1 MKRLFILIVTL
12 LYPLLAISQEVLQPA
27 RNANNGKWGYLAKG
41 EWAIPAKFELASSF
55 SEGVACVRLNGKYGF
70 INSVGEAVISYK
82 YDDAQSFIEGF
93 AVVMMNG
100 KCGFIDHEGNALTPF
115 KYDAA
120 MPFKEGMAPVM
131 FNGKWGFID
140 RTGYEAILCQYE
152 DAKQFSNGLAQVL
165 SDGISGF
172 VDEKGKW
179 YYSEDMYVPP
189 FSGYAKRYVEAKIN
203 QWQAKG
209 KYEKTVDWRAR
220 VNAQTQ
226 KQKVIEL
233 TKEAEKLYIEE
244 MGGTVAVVPRLS
256 DYDADNE
263 VFLVKDETF
272 GDLLVP
278 VPIAEAPQFEQDFY
292 KYQHSARY
300 FIDDDKIALAEL
312 AFTNDEGKRYSYNNE
327 ASLNYVVAKVDYEFQ
342 SIDIDAG
349 LVAKMN
355 TGTQNIS
362 YAKLDNAAIA
372 DVDKNIPKSQIVN
385 DKTFAVIIAN
395 ELYKHEEPVPYAK
408 TDGESVRNY
417 CVEALGIPQKN
428 IHFCTDATLN
438 DIRTAMRW
446 ITDVGNAFGS
456 DAKILFYYAGHGV
469 ADDQSRSSFLL
480 PTDGV
485 GKDPESG
492 YAMDKL
498 YAELG
503 DLPVGSVFVLL
514 DSCFSGAKR
523 DGDMLVASR
532 GVAIRPKT
540 STPLGNMVVFSA
552 TTGEE
557 TAALYEQKGHGLF
570 TYFLLKKLQ
579 ESGGD
584 CTFGELVDF
593 VEQKVNQ
600 ESIVVN
606 KRTQTPTV
614 AYSVSMA
621 DRWSNLKL
629 K

>member
-12 LYPLLAISQEVLQPA
+12 LYPLLAIAQEVLQCTIDDGGKYGYKVKGEWVIPA
-27 RNANNGKWGYLAKG
+27 KFDLVANFSEGVANVRLNGKWGY
-41 EWAIPAKFELASSF
+41 
-55 SEGVACVRLNGKYGF
+55 

-82 YDDAQSFIEGF
+82 YDNALPFSEGF
-93 AVVMMNG
+93 ALVLMNG
-100 KCGFIDHEGNALTPF
+100 KWGFIDHDGNALTPF
-115 KYDAA
+115 KYDYAKS
-120 MPFKEGMAPVM
+120 FKEGMAPVE

-152 DAKQFSNGLAQVL
+152 EAKQFTNGLAHVV
-165 SDGISGF
+165 SKGNTGY
-172 VDEKGKW
+172 VDSEGKW

-189 FSGYAKRYVEAKIN
+189 FSGYAKRYVESKIN

-209 KYEKTVDWRAR
+209 KYEKTADWRIR

-226 KQKVIEL
+226 KQKVIDL
-233 TKEAEKLYIEE
+233 TKEAEELYIEE
-244 MGGTVAVVPRLS
+244 MGGTVAVEPRLS

-263 VFLVKDETF
+263 VFLVKDEIF

-312 AFTNDEGKRYSYNNE
+312 AFINDEGKKYAYNNE

-355 TGTQNIS
+355 IGTQNIS

-372 DVDKNIPKSQIVN
+372 DVDKNIPQTEVVN
-385 DKTFAVIIAN
+385 DKTFVVIIAN
-395 ELYKHEEPVPYAK
+395 ELYKYEESVPYAK
-408 TDGESVRNY
+408 TDGESVLNY
-417 CVEALGIPQKN
+417 CVDALGIPQKN
-428 IHFCTDATLN
+428 IHFCADATLN
-438 DIRTAMRW
+438 DMRSAFRW
-446 ITDVGNAFGS
+446 ITEVGNAFGS
-456 DAKILFYYAGHGV
+456 EAKILFYYAGHGV

-485 GKDPESG
+485 GKDPGSG

-498 YAELG
+498 YVELG
-503 DLPVGSVFVLL
+503 TLPVGSVFVLL

-532 GVAIRPKT
+532 GVAIRPKA

-593 VEQKVNQ
+593 VGQKVNQ
-600 ESIVVN
+600 ESVVVN

-614 AYSVSMA
+614 AYSASMA
-621 DRWSNLKL
+621 DKWSELKL